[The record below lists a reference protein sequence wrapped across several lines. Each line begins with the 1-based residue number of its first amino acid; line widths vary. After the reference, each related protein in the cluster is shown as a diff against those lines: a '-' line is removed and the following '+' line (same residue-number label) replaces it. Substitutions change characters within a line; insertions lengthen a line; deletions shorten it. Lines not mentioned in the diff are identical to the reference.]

1 MQAHLTLV
9 KLRKTAG
16 FSQAEAA
23 EYLTNRGCPV
33 ASHAY
38 SKWERGITKP
48 NMEQFLYLMEL
59 YGVHDVLGSFGL
71 GKSANLNERGRAR
84 LNEYAGL
91 LALDERFCSREEV
104 RRASRVI
111 RLYDLPVSAGTGQF
125 LDGEHSEPLSIG
137 EEVPERAD
145 FAVRVRGD
153 SMTPRF
159 RDGQIVYV
167 EKVPSLSIG
176 EYGIFVL
183 NGEAFCK
190 KLGGGEETE
199 LISLNPAYAPI
210 HVKDSDELAVIGR
223 VLG

>member
-59 YGVHDVLGSFGL
+59 YGVHDVLGNFGL
-71 GKSANLNERGRAR
+71 GKAKMLNERGRAR

-91 LALDERFCSREEV
+91 LALDERFCTREEV
-104 RRASRVI
+104 RRASRI
-111 RLYDLPVSAGTGQF
+111 IQLYDLPVSAGTGQF
-125 LDGEHSEPLSIG
+125 LDGEHSEPLSVG
-137 EEVPERAD
+137 EEAPERAD

-153 SMTPRF
+153 SMLPRF
-159 RDGQIVYV
+159 NDGQIVFV
-167 EKVPSLSIG
+167 EKRPSLEKG
-176 EYGIFVL
+176 DCGVFVL
-183 NGEAFCK
+183 NGEAYIK
-190 KLGGGEETE
+190 KLGGDAEAQ
-199 LISLNPAYAPI
+199 LVSLNPAYAPI
-210 HVKDSDELAVIGR
+210 PVGEGDTLNVIGK
-223 VLG
+223 VLV